1 MNLFSIIE
9 EIEKVDPEFNDRIS
23 PRRDVIKNMSS
34 FGSKVALAAIP
45 FALGDLF
52 KKAYGQAASSS
63 VISVLNF
70 ALTLELLEATFYN
83 TGMGTSGLVTDS
95 TYIAQIQADEND
107 HVKFLTSAI
116 TAAGGTPVTAASFA
130 YLDFTGGG
138 NGTAATNNGP
148 FASVFTNYQTFLAVA
163 ETFEDTGV
171 RAYKGQA
178 GNLLGNQTYLTA
190 ALAIHAVEARHASAI
205 RYLRMSKYGATV
217 LPWITSTASGSVDV
231 SGAAS
236 NDTGVAA
243 VNANYGGATP
253 ENTTV
258 QGGVDIT
265 KLPSLEGSTT
275 SVAVASAAFDEPLT
289 MAEVLAILVPAFAQT
304 K

>member
-1 MNLFSIIE
+1 MNLFNIIE

-23 PRRDVIKNMSS
+23 PRRDAIKNISS

-45 FALGDLF
+45 LALGDLF

-83 TGMGTSGLVTDS
+83 TGMQASGLVTD
-95 TYIAQIQADEND
+95 TAYIAQIQADEND

-130 YLDFTGGG
+130 YVDFTAGAGSM
-138 NGTAATNNGP
+138 NGP
-148 FASVFTNYQTFLAVA
+148 FSNVFTNYQTFLAVA

-190 ALAIHAVEARHASAI
+190 ALSIHAVEARHASAI
-205 RYLRMSKYGATV
+205 RYLRTSKYGASV
-217 LPWITSTASGSVDV
+217 LPWITSSASAGVDT

-236 NDTGVAA
+236 NDTGIAL
-243 VNANYGGATP
+243 VNANYGGSTP

-265 KLPSLEGSTT
+265 TLPSLEGSTT
-275 SVAVASAAFDEPLT
+275 SVAVASAAFDMPLT

>member
-1 MNLFSIIE
+1 MNLFGIIE

-23 PRRDVIKNMSS
+23 PRRDAIKNMSG
-34 FGSKVALAAIP
+34 FGTKIALAAIP

-52 KKAYGQAASSS
+52 KKAYGATVSSD
-63 VISVLNF
+63 VIAVLNF

-83 TGMGTSGLVTDS
+83 TGLAKAGLVTD
-95 TYIAQIQADEND
+95 TAYITNIKNDENN
-107 HVKFLTSAI
+107 HVTFLTSAI
-116 TAAGGTPVTAASFA
+116 TAAGGTPVSANDLA
-130 YLDFTGGG
+130 YVDFTGGAG
-138 NGTAATNNGP
+138 KNNGP
-148 FASVFTNYQTFLAVA
+148 FADVFTNYQTFLAVA

-205 RYLRMSKYGATV
+205 RYLRASKYGV
-217 LPWITSTASGSVDV
+217 SINPWITSTAS
-231 SGAAS
+231 AS
-236 NDTGVAA
+236 NDTGIPQ

-253 ENTTV
+253 ENNTT
-258 QGGVDIT
+258 QGGVNI
-265 KLPSLEGSTT
+265 LSLTSVEGSTT
-275 SVAVASAAFDEPLT
+275 SVAVASAAFDEALT
-289 MAEVLAILVPAFAQT
+289 QAEVLAILVPAFVNT